1 MFMLATVPPAGGQPP
16 KIICTPGSLTFQYR
30 IGDPDPPP
38 QTVSV
43 SPSVPYPIAVYSDP
57 LTIASGGWLVVS
69 RTTDHLLT
77 VYARPRGYLARS
89 YVGRIVLGAAWAY
102 QVPVAISVGLTVA
115 SPPLLAVSPAS
126 LRFSYETWRP
136 VPWLE
141 YITTSC
147 QGVTALDWTAAV
159 STAASWVSLPKPR
172 GTAGAA
178 QPGAEQGRFSQNL
191 LPLSIDP
198 TGLTPGEYRTTV
210 TVAAPGAA
218 NRPISVPVTLVVPPP
233 PPLAMKPASVE
244 LEVEQRSGP
253 VSRSLQ
259 ISNPGLPLTY
269 TAAATSIDN
278 WLSVTADR
286 GQTPANL
293 TIIVNA
299 AALAIGGYQGAINFS
314 VPGAARVQSLP
325 VKLTVKPPSLT
336 ATLAENGVVNA
347 ASFVSEIASGCWFTI
362 FGSGLSVSTRI
373 WNASDFVGDRM
384 PISLDGIGVTVNDR
398 PAAVQFISVGQI
410 NGQAPDD
417 LATGLVTVRITSP
430 RGLIATGKVVLRTTA
445 PGFFTFRNG
454 NRRFAA
460 AVHLDGVTVAN
471 PDLLP
476 GNTVRPAKPG
486 ETILLFGTGFGP
498 TNPVVESGRLFAG
511 AAPLANPEA
520 LSVELG
526 GVPMAIQ
533 FAGLSA
539 AGVYQFNVSVPALPD
554 GDRELIARVAGAST
568 QPGVLVCVRR

>member
-1 MFMLATVPPAGGQPP
+1 
-16 KIICTPGSLTFQYR
+16 
-30 IGDPDPPP
+30 
-38 QTVSV
+38 
-43 SPSVPYPIAVYSDP
+43 
-57 LTIASGGWLVVS
+57 
-69 RTTDHLLT
+69 
-77 VYARPRGYLARS
+77 
-89 YVGRIVLGAAWAY
+89 
-102 QVPVAISVGLTVA
+102 
-115 SPPLLAVSPAS
+115 
-126 LRFSYETWRP
+126 
-136 VPWLE
+136 
-141 YITTSC
+141 
-147 QGVTALDWTAAV
+147 
-159 STAASWVSLPKPR
+159 
-172 GTAGAA
+172 
-178 QPGAEQGRFSQNL
+178 
-191 LPLSIDP
+191 
-198 TGLTPGEYRTTV
+198 
-210 TVAAPGAA
+210 
-218 NRPISVPVTLVVPPP
+218 
-233 PPLAMKPASVE
+233 MKPASVE

-278 WLSVTADR
+278 WLSVTPDR

-299 AALAIGGYQGAINFS
+299 AAMAIGGYQGAINFS

-325 VKLTVKPPSLT
+325 VNLTVKPPSLT

-410 NGQAPDD
+410 NAQAPDD

-445 PGFFTFRNG
+445 PGFFTFQNG

-511 AAPLANPEA
+511 ATPLANPEA

-554 GDRELIARVAGAST
+554 GDHELTARVAGAST
-568 QPGVLVCVRR
+568 QPRVLVCVRR